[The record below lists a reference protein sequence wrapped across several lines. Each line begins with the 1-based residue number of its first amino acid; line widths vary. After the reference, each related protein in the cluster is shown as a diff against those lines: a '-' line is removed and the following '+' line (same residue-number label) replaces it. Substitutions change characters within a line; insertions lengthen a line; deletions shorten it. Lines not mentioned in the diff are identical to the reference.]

1 MPWLPRVNKYEQP
14 RYVANNR
21 CILWQSYKGAN
32 DWKIFQLEPVH
43 EEEETGAQDSIRCV
57 LNALEAR
64 MSLAIRE
71 GEVGA
76 VGTIDEAVMGYYIVK
91 WLSEPYALQVDAE
104 GISGI
109 VTAGAM
115 VVDGLYFNR
124 VQRAPYW
131 YTQSEERSIIEVKHV
146 LPSGLHLEEISVTNK
161 LPRACNRLEATRKN
175 EGKITMQEHE
185 TIMEEAERRD
195 RLEYNDDEGSEADEG
210 EDSNGKED
218 ESESDVEL

>member
-1 MPWLPRVNKYEQP
+1 
-14 RYVANNR
+14 
-21 CILWQSYKGAN
+21 
-32 DWKIFQLEPVH
+32 
-43 EEEETGAQDSIRCV
+43 
-57 LNALEAR
+57 
-64 MSLAIRE
+64 MSLTIQE

-76 VGTIDEAVMGYYIVK
+76 VGTIDEAAMGYYIVK

-131 YTQSEERSIIEVKHV
+131 YTQSGETSIIEVKHV
-146 LPSGLHLEEISVTNK
+146 LRSGLHLEEISVTNK

-175 EGKITMQEHE
+175 AGKISMQEHE

-195 RLEYNDDEGSEADEG
+195 RLEYNDDED
-210 EDSNGKED
+210 D
-218 ESESDVEL
+218 ESEEEESDDELAESDVDSE

>member
-1 MPWLPRVNKYEQP
+1 
-14 RYVANNR
+14 
-21 CILWQSYKGAN
+21 
-32 DWKIFQLEPVH
+32 
-43 EEEETGAQDSIRCV
+43 
-57 LNALEAR
+57 
-64 MSLAIRE
+64 
-71 GEVGA
+71 
-76 VGTIDEAVMGYYIVK
+76 MGYYIVK

-131 YTQSEERSIIEVKHV
+131 YTQSGETSIIEVKHV
-146 LPSGLHLEEISVTNK
+146 LRSGLHLEEISVTNK

-175 EGKITMQEHE
+175 AGKITMQEHE

-195 RLEYNDDEGSEADEG
+195 RLEYNDDEDNESKEEESDDELT
-210 EDSNGKED
+210 
-218 ESESDVEL
+218 ESDVDSK